1 MSGRRSQLAVYLD
14 VLRIIKEGTEKP
26 TRIMYGAN
34 LSWIPLKKV
43 LTSMISQGL
52 ITEIESSNKGDK
64 RTKKT
69 YKITQ
74 KGMNVLR
81 YFDKAKEL
89 LPLEEISKAR

>member
-81 YFDKAKEL
+81 YFYKAKEL
-89 LPLEEISKAR
+89 LPLEEISEAR